1 MPKFSDLEESNE
13 KDFFKPQEFAKS
25 SPKNEAR
32 MMGFTE
38 ESPSPNQLCKSSS
51 MGNDPLVDEEVL
63 AFFDEIEK
71 VQRI

>member
-1 MPKFSDLEESNE
+1 
-13 KDFFKPQEFAKS
+13 
-25 SPKNEAR
+25 